1 MENEGKGI
9 ISWHEVK
16 ARYISFLPVE
26 EMIWRFSR
34 VSVTDGEKTDSFPI
48 AKRLYGSEAWFNSCV
63 FQS

>member
-34 VSVTDGEKTDSFPI
+34 VSVTDG
-48 AKRLYGSEAWFNSCV
+48 KRLIH
-63 FQS
+63 FQ